1 MFSSHTDFDSLKEG
15 KYEKNEQNRE
25 GKRIKDREQKLLSI
39 SEDFIRVCMVGIFWL
54 LQHKA

>member
-1 MFSSHTDFDSLKEG
+1 LPELESKSEREG